1 DGEPIEA
8 QAIAHVKSR
17 VTSGAMDAHFSRDGK
32 LYSIAPIRYNESIIG
47 YLVGDI
53 ALRRIAQDVAVPPDD
68 GAFVAYVTR
77 QGETITG
84 SLSPNF
90 NLTPPTV
97 TTSDVMHRTHGDAY
111 LATWGRAPAGGW
123 IVLLTSQ
130 KVAAGLEG
138 ILRKVGIL
146 LLFLWIVFVA
156 AAAIALKIWVIS
168 PVARIAHA
176 ARCVTEGDLVARAP
190 PSSIRELDSLSVRFN
205 AMTSRLVELLEQVQ
219 QDNVSLEER
228 IRQRTSELAVALE
241 KAEVASRAKDQFVAT
256 VSHELRTPLQGI
268 VAASELLET
277 KHPDETVRRNVN
289 VIRASSRAL
298 RRVVGQV
305 LDFSKVE
312 AVPLER
318 IVERFTVSELID
330 TIEARFRTQA
340 ENKGVSL
347 NITPPEASITCSSD
361 QPRILQ
367 VLANLVDN
375 AIKFT
380 GEGQVDVIFAVD
392 SVGDGEAML
401 RMEVTDT
408 GPGVPEVERDTIF
421 ETFQRGSS
429 APAVEGVGLGLAI
442 SLKLAE
448 YLGGKL
454 ECKPRDVGAHFVF
467 SVPVQIEHIETK
479 SLSFDVAT
487 DAVWSLEPRR
497 APVLIADDH
506 PVNRML
512 LGRIFE
518 DMGFEPLVA
527 STAEEAIDI
536 ASARFLAAA
545 FVDWQMPPTTGDA
558 VARAVRAMPSPL
570 LNRCPLVTVTGVATA
585 EVRHAATEAGF
596 DAFMVK
602 PVGRKDL
609 RSMLVSPRI
618 GAQVDWRCFFDTEQL
633 DDLRTM
639 TSRGDEVVFE
649 AASGLFTDLEAI
661 EAADGWLTTS
671 SSKVR
676 EQAHKLVGVAAGLG
690 AHSSAEVFRCLEQ
703 AAEIADNDLTE
714 AREGARRAA
723 RTLLNQLEAML
734 SLAGE
739 GACVSR
745 QK

>member
-1 DGEPIEA
+1 MSGGAKFSSLFPSRFRLSTVLIGLLGFLSLIAVLAGYGVVRTGVQTTRTSQQRNREGVVRAFVRTVDLRLRTAEQLIQAGARRPGLILFLRSRDKPRVREVLRVICQETPYYRGAFVVTTDFETVALYGEPIEA

-190 PSSIRELDSLSVRFN
+190 SSSIRELDSLSVRFN

-298 RRVVGQV
+298 RR
-305 LDFSKVE
+305 
-312 AVPLER
+312 
-318 IVERFTVSELID
+318 
-330 TIEARFRTQA
+330 
-340 ENKGVSL
+340 
-347 NITPPEASITCSSD
+347 
-361 QPRILQ
+361 
-367 VLANLVDN
+367 
-375 AIKFT
+375 
-380 GEGQVDVIFAVD
+380 
-392 SVGDGEAML
+392 
-401 RMEVTDT
+401 
-408 GPGVPEVERDTIF
+408 
-421 ETFQRGSS
+421 
-429 APAVEGVGLGLAI
+429 
-442 SLKLAE
+442 
-448 YLGGKL
+448 
-454 ECKPRDVGAHFVF
+454 
-467 SVPVQIEHIETK
+467 
-479 SLSFDVAT
+479 
-487 DAVWSLEPRR
+487 
-497 APVLIADDH
+497 
-506 PVNRML
+506 
-512 LGRIFE
+512 
-518 DMGFEPLVA
+518 
-527 STAEEAIDI
+527 
-536 ASARFLAAA
+536 
-545 FVDWQMPPTTGDA
+545 
-558 VARAVRAMPSPL
+558 
-570 LNRCPLVTVTGVATA
+570 
-585 EVRHAATEAGF
+585 
-596 DAFMVK
+596 
-602 PVGRKDL
+602 
-609 RSMLVSPRI
+609 
-618 GAQVDWRCFFDTEQL
+618 
-633 DDLRTM
+633 
-639 TSRGDEVVFE
+639 
-649 AASGLFTDLEAI
+649 
-661 EAADGWLTTS
+661 
-671 SSKVR
+671 
-676 EQAHKLVGVAAGLG
+676 
-690 AHSSAEVFRCLEQ
+690 
-703 AAEIADNDLTE
+703 
-714 AREGARRAA
+714 
-723 RTLLNQLEAML
+723 
-734 SLAGE
+734 
-739 GACVSR
+739 
-745 QK
+745 